1 MTSWKACLL
10 PFLALVALVTL
21 PRPASAQT
29 ATCDALSGAQRARAL
44 DLLKSQHPYDCCD
57 GTIWDCLHSQ
67 QVCRLAKRLANDVC
81 RRVKAGQSKAAITRE
96 LSRRATSMTGRKYS
110 INLSGE
116 PRLGDGGPRSR
127 SWPTCA
133 PAAHTAHVSRL
144 RCTGASPRAG
154 SRAR

>member
-10 PFLALVALVTL
+10 SVLALVALATL

-29 ATCDALSGAQRARAL
+29 ATCDALSGAQRALAL
-44 DLLKSQHPYDCCD
+44 DLLKSQHPYNCCD
-57 GTIWDCLHSQ
+57 KTIWDCLHSK
-67 QVCRLAKRLANDVC
+67 QVCRLATRIANDVC
-81 RRVKAGQSKAAITRE
+81 RRAKAEQSKAAITRE

-144 RCTGASPRAG
+144 RRTGASPRAG